1 MGYTNFELKPQ
12 GGGGGGTFLYPKS
25 VFQVALSLCIVM
37 LAQLG

>member
-12 GGGGGGTFLYPKS
+12 GGGGGTSLYPKS